1 MIDIDLPYARLLG
14 VRLIAADEC
23 DEGTPMTAMEPCEV
37 AVGRPGFL
45 HGGAIAGLL
54 EFACFMTLAD
64 AVGETVLATRPV
76 SVTIDY
82 LRGGALVE
90 TRACATILR
99 MGKRIAHMEASAWQ
113 DDREKPIASARMN
126 FLLNRDQ

>member
-14 VRLIAADEC
+14 VRLLPADQC
-23 DEGTPMTAMEPCEV
+23 DEGRPMATMNPSEV
-37 AVGRPGFL
+37 AVGRPGYL

-82 LRGGALVE
+82 LRGGTLVE
-90 TRACATILR
+90 TRACAIILR
-99 MGKRIAHMEASAWQ
+99 MGKRIAHMEAFAWQ
-113 DDREKPIASARMN
+113 DDRDKPIASARIN